1 MPLPGPS
8 PTAPPTSR
16 EGSAHFVPF
25 VLEENSPPLK
35 QRRVIEVEFKALS
48 DPLRRQILM
57 ILREGER
64 SAGDIASELNI
75 TPAALSYHL
84 NLLKKA
90 DLLMEYKQKNYIYYQ
105 LNTTLFDE
113 LVMWLKQ
120 FGGEESEK

>member
-1 MPLPGPS
+1 MGLHD
-8 PTAPPTSR
+8 T
-16 EGSAHFVPF
+16 
-25 VLEENSPPLK
+25 
-35 QRRVIEVEFKALS
+35 FKALS

-57 ILREGER
+57 ILKEGER

-90 DLLMEYKQKNYIYYQ
+90 DLLMEYKQKNFIYYQ